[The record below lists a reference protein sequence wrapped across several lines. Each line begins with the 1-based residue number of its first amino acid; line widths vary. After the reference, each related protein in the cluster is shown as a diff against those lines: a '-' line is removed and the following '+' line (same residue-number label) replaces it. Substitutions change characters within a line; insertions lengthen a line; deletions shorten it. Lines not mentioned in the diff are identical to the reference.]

1 MNLPN
6 LLTSSRIYLSPVFF
20 LSFYFPLWTGRGQLF
35 TVILLWTIYFLMEIS
50 DAVDGSLARALD
62 QVTDTGKLL
71 DPFADVVS
79 RLTYFV
85 CFVATGIM
93 PAWAFILIMYR
104 EFGITYLRMILY
116 KEGYAL
122 AARKGGKLKAVLYAI
137 AGGAGL
143 FIHTCRLLKW
153 FSGYLDG
160 MVLIAKWL
168 FAVAALL
175 ALVSFVDY
183 LRAYYKYKNKI
194 QQ

>member
-6 LLTSSRIYLSPVFF
+6 LLTSSRIYLSPIFFVFF
-20 LSFYFPLWTGRGQLF
+20 YIPLWTGRGSFL
-35 TVILLWTIYFLMEIS
+35 TIIILWIIYLIMETS
-50 DAVDGSLARALD
+50 DAVDGSIARALD

-116 KEGYAL
+116 KDGYAL
-122 AARKGGKLKAVLYAI
+122 AARKGGKMKAVLYAV
-137 AGGAGL
+137 AGGFGL
-143 FIHTCRLLKW
+143 GLHTCKLLGWLPAYQPLLLIVTK
-153 FSGYLDG
+153 
-160 MVLIAKWL
+160 VLFGLA
-168 FAVAALL
+168 AVVALI
-175 ALVSFVDY
+175 SFIDY
-183 LRAYYKYKNKI
+183 LRAYFTLKGKYNK
-194 QQ
+194 

>member
-20 LSFYFPLWTGRGQLF
+20 LAFYLPLWTGKGGLL
-35 TVILLWTIYFLMEIS
+35 TIVILWVIYFLMEIS

-122 AARKGGKLKAVLYAI
+122 AARKGGKLKAVLYAV

-143 FIHTCRLLKW
+143 FIHTCR
-153 FSGYLDG
+153 
-160 MVLIAKWL
+160 VLGLFPDYMNTMIFTVKIL
-168 FAVAALL
+168 FAAAALL
-175 ALVSFVDY
+175 ALVSFLDY
-183 LRAYYKYKNKI
+183 IRAYQKYKSKR
-194 QQ
+194 

>member
-20 LSFYFPLWTGRGQLF
+20 LLYYFPLWTGKGEAV
-35 TVILLWTIYFLMEIS
+35 TVVLLWILYFLMELS

-104 EFGITYLRMILY
+104 EFGITYLRMMLY
-116 KEGYAL
+116 KDGYAL

-137 AGGAGL
+137 AGGTGL
-143 FIHTCRLLKW
+143 FIHTARLLSW
-153 FSGYLDG
+153 LPGSLNT
-160 MVLIAKWL
+160 MILIAKGL
-168 FAVAALL
+168 FAAAALL
-175 ALVSFVDY
+175 ALISFIGY
-183 LRAYYKYKNKI
+183 LRAYFKLKK
-194 QQ
+194 

>member
-20 LSFYFPLWTGRGQLF
+20 LSFYFPLWTGRGGIL
-35 TVILLWTIYFLMEIS
+35 TLILLWAIYFLMEIS

-116 KEGYAL
+116 REGYAL

-143 FIHTCRLLKW
+143 FIHTCRLLGW
-153 FSGYLDG
+153 FSVFMETMILVVKGLFAAAA
-160 MVLIAKWL
+160 LIA
-168 FAVAALL
+168 LL
-175 ALVSFVDY
+175 SLIDY
-183 LRAYYKYKNKI
+183 LRAYYKYKSKA
-194 QQ
+194 Q

>member
-20 LSFYFPLWTGRGQLF
+20 LSFYIPLWTGRGGILA
-35 TVILLWTIYFLMEIS
+35 VILLWVIYFLMEIS

-116 KEGYAL
+116 REGYAL

-143 FIHTCRLLKW
+143 FIHTCRLLGW
-153 FSGYLDG
+153 FSSFMDTMILVVKGLFAAAA
-160 MVLIAKWL
+160 LIAL
-168 FAVAALL
+168 I
-175 ALVSFVDY
+175 SFIDY
-183 LRAYYKYKNKI
+183 LRAYYRYKSKL
-194 QQ
+194 

>member
-6 LLTSSRIYLSPVFF
+6 ILTSSRIYLSPVFF
-20 LSFYFPLWTGRGQLF
+20 LAFYFPLWTGRGG
-35 TVILLWTIYFLMEIS
+35 ILPVFILWAIYFLMKVA
-50 DAVDGSLARALD
+50 DAVDGSLARALN
-62 QVTDTGKLL
+62 QVTDTRKLL
-71 DPFADVVS
+71 VPFADVVS
-79 RLTYFV
+79 RLPYFV

-116 KEGYAL
+116 REWYAL

-143 FIHTCRLLKW
+143 FIHTCRLLGW
-153 FSGYLDG
+153 FSVYINTL
-160 MVLIAKWL
+160 VLVAKGL
-168 FAVAALL
+168 FAAAALL

-183 LRAYYKYKNKI
+183 LRAYHKYKSNLKP
-194 QQ
+194 

>member
-20 LSFYFPLWTGRGQLF
+20 LSFYFPLWTGRGKIL
-35 TVILLWTIYFLMEIS
+35 TVILLWIIYFLMEIS

-137 AGGAGL
+137 AGGGGL
-143 FIHTCRLLKW
+143 FIHTCRLLGW
-153 FSGYLDG
+153 FSALMDT
-160 MVLIAKWL
+160 MILLAKGL
-168 FAVAALL
+168 FALAALL

-194 QQ
+194 